1 VSDVTTGA
9 LSHLKVLDLSRV
21 LAGPWATQILADLGA
36 DVIKVERPGA
46 GDDTRAWGPP
56 WLADADGEPTTES
69 AYYLS
74 CNRNKRSVAIDMAT
88 PEGQDLIRR
97 LAADSDIVVE
107 NFKLGG
113 LKAYGLDYDSLKAIN
128 PALIYCSIT
137 GFGQTGPRAAQPG
150 YDLLIQAMG
159 GLMSVTGVPDG
170 QDGAGPQRI
179 GVALIDV
186 MTGLYAT
193 IGVLAA
199 VAHRDRTGEG
209 QSIDIALM
217 DVSVAA
223 LANLAMNYL
232 VSGQSPVRMGNAHPN
247 VVPYQDFA
255 TADGAIIVAVGNDGQ
270 FARYWA
276 LLGLEHD
283 PRLTTN
289 AGRIRYRAET
299 IGPIKEKMLERTTAE
314 WMAAIEAVG
323 VPCGP
328 INDFA
333 AVFADPQVIARE
345 LRRDLDHAL
354 GGASPMVASPLNL
367 SATPPTY
374 RTAPPLL
381 GQDTAAVLSEM
392 LGLDRAT
399 LDALVAKGVIDRN
412 TL

>member
-1 VSDVTTGA
+1 MTGDDVAVGA
-9 LSHLKVLDLSRV
+9 FSHLKVLDLSRV

-36 DVIKVERPGA
+36 EVIKVERPGV

-56 WLADADGEPTTES
+56 YLNDADGNATSES

-74 CNRNKRSVAIDMAT
+74 CNRNKRSVTIDMAT
-88 PEGQDLIRR
+88 PEGQDLVRR
-97 LAADSDIVVE
+97 LAADADIVVE
-107 NFKLGG
+107 NFKLDG

-128 PALIYCSIT
+128 PSLIYCSIT

-159 GLMSVTGVPDG
+159 GLMSVTGAPDDQPG
-170 QDGAGPQRI
+170 GGPQRI

-209 QSIDIALM
+209 QSLDIALM

-223 LANLAMNYL
+223 LANLAMSYL
-232 VSGQSPVRMGNAHPN
+232 VSGTSPVRMGNAHPN
-247 VVPYQDFA
+247 VVPYQDFS
-255 TADGAIIVAVGNDGQ
+255 TVDGAIIVAAGNDGQ
-270 FARYWA
+270 FARFWA
-276 LLGLEHD
+276 LLGLEPD
-283 PRLTTN
+283 PRLKTN

-299 IGPIKEKMLERTTAE
+299 IGPIKEKMLARTTAE

-333 AVFADPQVIARE
+333 AVFADPQVLARG
-345 LRRDLDHAL
+345 LRRDLPHAL
-354 GGASPMVASPLNL
+354 GGTSPMVASPLNL

-381 GQDTAAVLSEM
+381 GQDTAAILSEV

-399 LDALVAKGVIDRN
+399 LDALAAKGVI
-412 TL
+412 

>member
-1 VSDVTTGA
+1 MTTGA

-56 WLADADGEPTTES
+56 WLADGDGNPTSES

-88 PEGQDLIRR
+88 SEGQDLIRR
-97 LAADSDIVVE
+97 LAADVDIVVE
-107 NFKLGG
+107 NFKFGG
-113 LKAYGLDYDSLKAIN
+113 LKAYGLDYDTLKAIN

-159 GLMSVTGVPDG
+159 GLMSVTGLPDG
-170 QDGAGPQRI
+170 ESGAGPQRI

-193 IGVLAA
+193 IGVLTA

-232 VSGQSPVRMGNAHPN
+232 VSGKPPVRMGNAHPN

-270 FARYWA
+270 FARYWQ
-276 LLGLEHD
+276 LLGLEPD
-283 PRLTTN
+283 PRLKTN

-314 WMAAIEAVG
+314 WMVAIEAVG

-333 AVFADPQVIARE
+333 AVFADPQVIARG
-345 LRRDLDHAL
+345 LRRDLPHAL
-354 GGASPMVASPLNL
+354 GGTSPMVASPVNL

-381 GQDTAAVLSEM
+381 GQDTLAVLGEV

-399 LDALVAKGVIDRN
+399 LDTLAAKGVI
-412 TL
+412 